1 MSSSKNTCQAVL
13 KPDGSKNMTNKS
25 AGVKKAL
32 MNLIKRCL
40 QSDTATNQKLDSS
53 NNELNNL
60 ILTDFTTLP
69 LAIQQSGVIS
79 IVEFAGTKFKVFAT
93 SGQQYLNYISNG
105 IVKKL
110 LNYLPSLER
119 IIICEEKYAFTP
131 NDFKANTRQK
141 RKKKEKVTISHLKE
155 DQEIV
160 SSENFSKQAVVGTMA
175 GKILISLYLATQMQ
189 HLKIKADLEINV
201 DSEAYTSKCNCQ
213 KEHDESCSRYTVPVR
228 VMYNKQTGYVKEGF
242 IDEVKQRKGEA
253 EMAQADWLLDADI
266 QKSLGNGKCV
276 VNYVTSADID
286 TVVIHILAVSQFWPR
301 NEDNTFKYPVYLIL
315 QKKKPELFNIT
326 GLLTLFE
333 KTYNRNIG
341 LTIACVLSM
350 GGNDFLPNFHGI
362 SHDHLLSEVLKDE
375 DLRNNLVTV
384 SREEHQLHLS
394 KRFLLNTNMY
404 ICLYKRMYCPSNLK
418 NELLSLEEI
427 RQLTIK
433 PPNKDFKHPQ
443 NWMPPKTALQQLGKL
458 VQCKLDYFETIGRH
472 DASLPNFISKGCLSK
487 LDDGSIQIELGSET
501 FIQDQKSL
509 ITIEENILKEKLRE
523 CQQSDNK
530 KSRATKRRLLDTPQ
544 KGKSGKRVQTQ
555 STPSNRGSAYLSMG
569 HIPSA
574 IKNVNQEG

>member
-175 GKILISLYLATQMQ
+175 GKILISRYLATQMQ

-253 EMAQADWLLDADI
+253 E
-266 QKSLGNGKCV
+266 NG
-276 VNYVTSADID
+276 
-286 TVVIHILAVSQFWPR
+286 P
-301 NEDNTFKYPVYLIL
+301 
-315 QKKKPELFNIT
+315 
-326 GLLTLFE
+326 
-333 KTYNRNIG
+333 
-341 LTIACVLSM
+341 
-350 GGNDFLPNFHGI
+350 
-362 SHDHLLSEVLKDE
+362 
-375 DLRNNLVTV
+375 
-384 SREEHQLHLS
+384 
-394 KRFLLNTNMY
+394 
-404 ICLYKRMYCPSNLK
+404 
-418 NELLSLEEI
+418 
-427 RQLTIK
+427 
-433 PPNKDFKHPQ
+433 
-443 NWMPPKTALQQLGKL
+443 
-458 VQCKLDYFETIGRH
+458 GR
-472 DASLPNFISKGCLSK
+472 L
-487 LDDGSIQIELGSET
+487 IELGSET

-509 ITIEENILKEKLRE
+509 ITIEEKYTQGETERMPTVG
-523 CQQSDNK
+523 QQ